1 MTADAGGARHS
12 DPDSTPIDAEDYPAT
27 TLGTTH
33 GAGDAETELVPPRH
47 RGSARACLVGRGV
60 RR

>member
-33 GAGDAETELVPPRH
+33 GAGDAETELVPPVTAAAPGH
-47 RGSARACLVGRGV
+47 AW
-60 RR
+60 